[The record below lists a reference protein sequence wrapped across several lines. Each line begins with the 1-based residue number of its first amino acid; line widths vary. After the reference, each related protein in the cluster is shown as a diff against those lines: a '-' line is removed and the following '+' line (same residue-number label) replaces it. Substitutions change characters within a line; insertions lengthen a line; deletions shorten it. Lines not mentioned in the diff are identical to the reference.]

1 MKDDIQRSL
10 GRLEGTIN
18 TGFNA
23 INERLDKLNGSI
35 KTHEEKINLL
45 ETFRD
50 NLQGRMSIIG
60 AIGGVIGTLI
70 TIFFNKFI
78 NKN

>member
-10 GRLEGTIN
+10 GRLEGTIS
-18 TGFNA
+18 TGFKA

-45 ETFRD
+45 EAFRD